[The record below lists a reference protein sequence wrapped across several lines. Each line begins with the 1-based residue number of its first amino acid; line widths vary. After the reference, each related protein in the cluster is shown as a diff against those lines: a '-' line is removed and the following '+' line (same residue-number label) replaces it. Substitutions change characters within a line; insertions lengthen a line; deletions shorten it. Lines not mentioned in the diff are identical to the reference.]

1 MDIILA
7 LLLFS
12 QLLSLCILAWGVL
25 VYIRL
30 CRGVAIVKNIVK
42 RNIKMDLDALLF
54 ADELAGPAAAGPSP
68 GAGGALPPADVC
80 RKRSSLATR
89 VSGGFR
95 LSYRGK
101 NVTPEMVDV
110 MSEAEVEELH
120 TRMEARI
127 GAAMCKST
135 GSTIIRLYTNVIS
148 PILSI
153 PPEKV
158 PDLAKELKEDPLVDN
173 FLQNV
178 SCWLYSRFGPY
189 LAPLSGVAITAKYCD
204 WDNILGRSQE
214 KATSVATELER
225 APQVNTSDQ

>member
-1 MDIILA
+1 MDIILM

-12 QLLSLCILAWGVL
+12 QLISLCILVCGILA
-25 VYIRL
+25 YIRL
-30 CRGVAIVKNIVK
+30 YRRVVNAQNIVK
-42 RNIKMDLDALLF
+42 RYIKMDLDALLF
-54 ADELAGPAAAGPSP
+54 ADELEDAVVPSP

-101 NVTPEMVDV
+101 NVTPEMVDA
-110 MSEAEVEELH
+110 MSDAEVEEIH
-120 TRMEARI
+120 SRMEARI

-173 FLQNV
+173 FLQNL
-178 SCWLYSRFGPY
+178 SCWLYNRFGPY

-204 WDNILGRSQE
+204 WDSVLGRSQE
-214 KATSVATELER
+214 KATSVATELECE
-225 APQVNTSDQ
+225 PQVNTDNQ